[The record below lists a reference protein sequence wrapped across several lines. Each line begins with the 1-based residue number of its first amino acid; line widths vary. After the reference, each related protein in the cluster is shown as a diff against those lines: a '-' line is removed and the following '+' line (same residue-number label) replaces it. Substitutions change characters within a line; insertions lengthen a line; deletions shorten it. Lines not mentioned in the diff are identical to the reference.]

1 MTEEE
6 AKYTII
12 EYMPIMGFPKY
23 RQALRMAINALE
35 KQTKIKEFTKL
46 YEQTFDW
53 GCNDEA
59 KVLFANAIYSIV
71 SGRKNFKECEQEFL
85 DYMADS
91 EV

>member
-23 RQALRMAINALE
+23 RQALRMAINTLE
-35 KQTKIKEFTKL
+35 KQIAKKVYEGHFYREPFPIYRCPMCPNTVLERNQEYCQCCGQKL
-46 YEQTFDW
+46 DW
-53 GCNDEA
+53 
-59 KVLFANAIYSIV
+59 
-71 SGRKNFKECEQEFL
+71 
-85 DYMADS
+85 S